1 VVPILPRPPGPY
13 ATGWP
18 RKWRPTDSVLGV
30 AVNDPVVR
38 HHRRG
43 IEGTAALVAARAVL
57 GALAAAATTACVAAA
72 ESAAV
77 AGAVSCGAFLTW
89 EMIARAWR
97 RPASHLPVVRVVHP
111 LLVAAAAVAASAVV
125 CSMLR
130 VDGLDAKD
138 WLLVLAV
145 AGALSALT
153 GGAGAGGARS
163 RRVRLAFIG
172 TREAADRLAD
182 DLEWARVSSYR
193 MVGRVDAHGDDDG
206 GVPVIAELGELRQA
220 IVRERIDL
228 LVVGGGVGRLVVF
241 DALAGCLDLRVQ
253 FTELS
258 AFYED
263 VFGNVPTAE
272 INAAWFAHLANANAR
287 RPSPAAKRA
296 FDVCLALVL
305 GLLALPVVACAAVLV
320 RAGGGPVIFAQQRIG
335 ESGRP
340 FRLYKLR
347 TMRVGSGDD
356 TVWAEENDP
365 RATPVGRFLR
375 RSHIDELPQLW
386 NVLRGEMSL
395 VGPRPEQLAF
405 VARLEATLPFYQRRH
420 LIRPGLTGW
429 AQVRCGY
436 AGSDAGAA
444 WKLCNDLYYVKYRS
458 LGLDLLVL
466 IETIG
471 LVILGPGTAAQIP
484 LTPQFEPDPPQDR
497 AVGDLPSGTVPAR
510 APTGGSTGMVL
521 SSSAD
526 NDRGTRLIQ

>member
-1 VVPILPRPPGPY
+1 
-13 ATGWP
+13 
-18 RKWRPTDSVLGV
+18 
-30 AVNDPVVR
+30 
-38 HHRRG
+38 
-43 IEGTAALVAARAVL
+43 
-57 GALAAAATTACVAAA
+57 
-72 ESAAV
+72 
-77 AGAVSCGAFLTW
+77 VSFAAFLTW
-89 EMIARAWR
+89 AMVARTWR
-97 RPASHLPVVRVVHP
+97 RPASHLPVVRLIHP
-111 LLVAAAAVAASAVV
+111 LLVAAGAIATAAAV
-125 CSMLR
+125 CSILR
-130 VDGLDAKD
+130 VDGIDAKD

-145 AGALSALT
+145 AGTFSALIS
-153 GGAGAGGARS
+153 GASAGGTPS

-182 DLEWARVSSYR
+182 DLERARVSSYR
-193 MVGRVDAHGDDDG
+193 MVGRVDANGDDDG
-206 GVPVIAELGELRQA
+206 GVPVIAELSDLREA
-220 IVRERIDL
+220 IIRERIEL
-228 LVVGGGVGRLVVF
+228 LVVGTGVGRLVVF
-241 DALAGCLDLRVQ
+241 DAVAGCLDLPIQ

-263 VFGNVPTAE
+263 VFGNVPTAD

-296 FDVCLALVL
+296 FDVCVALVL
-305 GLLALPVVACAAVLV
+305 GLLALPVIACAAVLV

-335 ESGRP
+335 ESGRS

-356 TVWAEENDP
+356 PIWAQENDP
-365 RATPVGRFLR
+365 RATRIGRFLR
-375 RSHIDELPQLW
+375 SSHIDELPQLW
-386 NVLRGEMSL
+386 NVLRGDMSL
-395 VGPRPEQLAF
+395 VGPRPEQLGF

-466 IETIG
+466 IETVG

-484 LTPQFEPDPPQDR
+484 LTPRVEPDPPQDP
-497 AVGDLPSGTVPAR
+497 ALGSLPGTVSAQ
-510 APTGGSTGMVL
+510 APTGGSTGLVL
-521 SSSAD
+521 SRSTD
-526 NDRGTRLIQ
+526 NDHRTRVSP